1 MVLSMSITDQDLAI
15 EAAAAGAAVVRSH
28 YGSALARFDKD
39 GGDFAT
45 SADIDA
51 EKAILDVLRARRA
64 RTTSCSVR
72 RADVRAGRET
82 GDCGW
87 STRCAGR

>member
-51 EKAILDVLRARRA
+51 EKAISTFCARRA